1 MIYVFFWE
9 HRLRHKLVNSWKD
22 AFAQKWDE
30 NNIFHIKN
38 VYEYDPAFYGQTLL
52 SEWLFSQKTLCIIDD
67 AEFFVET
74 KNELSREYADFFTNI
89 FPRIGEDVTLV
100 FSQGNIDKRSKF
112 FKDIQKIA
120 TLKDFSLQ
128 EKWASTEHIQKLYG
142 EHLAPGVLQ
151 KLVEQVGEG
160 FSALASEIEK
170 LLLTKNTIHI
180 VDLEH
185 ISTSREQ
192 NIFEI
197 IDLLLSE
204 RYQHFLQKLRILAYD
219 LGNPYYLYSSLL
231 ANLRPYAYIFLLQKQ
246 GKSTAEITSILDLG
260 KRAFLVGK
268 NYKIPRDTFLRIFA
282 NLLSIDTKM
291 KSGHMLGPETQD
303 MLYEI
308 ETSLLISQN
317 THWWNYLKI

>member
-1 MIYVFFWE
+1 M
-9 HRLRHKLVNSWKD
+9 
-22 AFAQKWDE
+22 
-30 NNIFHIKN
+30 
-38 VYEYDPAFYGQTLL
+38 
-52 SEWLFSQKTLCIIDD
+52 
-67 AEFFVET
+67 
-74 KNELSREYADFFTNI
+74 
-89 FPRIGEDVTLV
+89 
-100 FSQGNIDKRSKF
+100 
-112 FKDIQKIA
+112 
-120 TLKDFSLQ
+120 
-128 EKWASTEHIQKLYG
+128 
-142 EHLAPGVLQ
+142 
-151 KLVEQVGEG
+151 
-160 FSALASEIEK
+160 
-170 LLLTKNTIHI
+170 TKNTIHI

-317 THWWNYLKI
+317 TH